1 MEELS
6 DYIGQIE
13 MEKASLV
20 KDVFHLKAKLSAVS
34 ERKDNSPPF

>member
-13 MEKASLV
+13 LEKASLV
-20 KDVFHLKAKLSAVS
+20 KEVFRLKAKLSAVS
-34 ERKDNSPPF
+34 EKKDETLPF